1 MSDGA
6 AAGTRQ
12 WKPTTNPW
20 LVAVIVTL
28 GAFMEVLDTTI
39 VNVSLP
45 HIAGSLSVSNDDSTW
60 ALTTYLVCNGI
71 VLTISGSLSRR
82 LGRKRYFLIC
92 IAVFTAASLGCG
104 LSTSFTQILIFRAIQ
119 GFFGGGLQP
128 TQQAI
133 ILDNFPPEKRQQAFS
148 LTAVAIIIAPIL
160 GPVVGGYLT
169 DQYSWH
175 WIFLINIPIGL
186 ITFLGALNYVED
198 PPQAAEEK
206 RTAPPFDYVGAG
218 FIALA
223 LGCLEIGVDRGEN
236 LDWLGSGFVRGLLLL
251 SACGFLFGIT
261 YLLMA
266 RNPVVNLRV
275 FKDRNFALGSLE
287 IAIMGGVLYASA
299 VLIPQFAQQQL
310 GYTATWAG
318 LVLAPGAVVLVMLI
332 PIAGKVL
339 TRVPGKYVI
348 ATGGLAL
355 GSSLFYSMHLVPNL
369 DFWHLAIYRAA
380 QTAALALL
388 FVPIST
394 IAYSTLPKEQNGD
407 AAALFSMARNVFGGL
422 GISIS
427 TALITDHQQIR
438 QAHLIDNLSPAS
450 APYQELLQQVQQSL
464 LNSGQSMAQAIHNA
478 PGQVYQMVQ
487 TQVSILAYNDVF
499 LITGCM
505 AFVLIPAALA
515 MSGVKAKPSGG
526 AH

>member
-1 MSDGA
+1 MSDRTWRPKA
-6 AAGTRQ
+6 
-12 WKPTTNPW
+12 NPW
-20 LVAVIVTL
+20 LVAIIVTL

-45 HIAGSLSVSNDDSTW
+45 HIAGSLSVSDDDSTW

-92 IAVFTAASLGCG
+92 IAAFTAASLGCG
-104 LSTSFTQILIFRAIQ
+104 LSTSFTQILLFRAVQ

-148 LTAVAIIIAPIL
+148 LTAIAIIIAPIL

-169 DQYSWH
+169 DTYSWH
-175 WIFLINIPIGL
+175 WIFLINIPIG
-186 ITFLGALNYVED
+186 IVTFLGALNFVED
-198 PPQAAEEK
+198 PPHLLEEK
-206 RTAPPFDYVGAG
+206 RTAPPFDYLGAF

-223 LGCLEIGVDRGEN
+223 LGCLEVGTDRGEN
-236 LDWLGSGFVRGLLLL
+236 LDWLGSGFIRVLFIL
-251 SACGFLFGIT
+251 SASGFLFGIT

-266 RNPVVNLRV
+266 CNPVVNLRV
-275 FKDRNFALGSLE
+275 FKDRNFALGSLQ

-299 VLIPQFAQQQL
+299 VLIPQFAQMQL
-310 GYTATWAG
+310 GYNATWAG
-318 LVLAPGAVVLVMLI
+318 LVLAPGAVLLVMLI
-332 PIAGKVL
+332 PVAGKIL
-339 TRVPGKYVI
+339 DRVPGKYVI
-348 ATGGLAL
+348 AAGGLAL
-355 GSSLFYSMHLVPNL
+355 GASLLFSMNLVPEL
-369 DFWHLAIYRAA
+369 DFWHLAIFRAA
-380 QTAALALL
+380 QTSALALL

-394 IAYSTLPKEQNGD
+394 IAYSTLPAEQNGD

-438 QAHLIDNLSPAS
+438 QAHLIDNLSPS
-450 APYQELLQQVQQSL
+450 NAPYEELLQRVQQAL
-464 LNSGQSMAQAIHNA
+464 VNSGQSMAQAIHNA
-478 PGQVYQMVQ
+478 PGQVYEMMQ
-487 TQVSILAYNDVF
+487 TQVAVLAYNDVF
-499 LITGCM
+499 LITACM
-505 AFVLIPAALA
+505 AFMLIPAALA
-515 MSGVKAKPSGG
+515 MSGVKAKASGG